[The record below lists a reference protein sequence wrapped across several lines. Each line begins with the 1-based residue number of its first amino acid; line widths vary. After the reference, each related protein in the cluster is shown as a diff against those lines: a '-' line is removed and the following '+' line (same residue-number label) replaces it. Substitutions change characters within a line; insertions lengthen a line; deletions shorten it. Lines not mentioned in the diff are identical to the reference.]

1 MPSPLLLGPGAGH
14 LACSPP
20 ICLPNCSI
28 YDGQPT
34 TVASLMALPDKPSLE
49 TTLLW
54 ATAVN
59 LALVFLRND
68 KRLCLIS
75 QLHDHESSK
84 VCSRR

>member
-20 ICLPNCSI
+20 ICLPICSI
-28 YDGQPT
+28 YDGPPT

-49 TTLLW
+49 TTVLW

-59 LALVFLRND
+59 LVLVF
-68 KRLCLIS
+68 S
-75 QLHDHESSK
+75 
-84 VCSRR
+84 